1 MKNPPY
7 TVQNLRQNGYKV
19 RVIHRMYNNIDGEF
33 INVDRLAN
41 DGNPNV
47 TQIEVTT
54 PDKTK
59 TVFGFSFLHTRRE
72 RYFTENVRERFYR
85 ESFYRK
91 YFL

>member
-33 INVDRLAN
+33 INVDRLAS

-59 TVFGFSFLHTRRE
+59 TVFGFS
-72 RYFTENVRERFYR
+72 YR
-85 ESFYRK
+85 AKGDQYHRK
-91 YFL
+91 LGNLIALNRAMDTL